1 MSECQYNH
9 SKRNEYQ
16 TGVHHTHSKCQELP
30 SRCHYPWAY
39 EMRVEDLDGHVL
51 RIGSGPKE
59 DEPHNG

>member
-1 MSECQYNH
+1 MSCEQYNH

-30 SRCHYPWAY
+30 CEHSWAY